1 MGRREAWSAERS
13 SDSRTKPT
21 HWEFRRRDHHTE
33 NLEQRNNIYHGEDKR
48 IRSADD
54 KQRSTNIRYVW

>member
-21 HWEFRRRDHHTE
+21 HWEFRRRDHHE
-33 NLEQRNNIYHGEDKR
+33 NVERNIYHDEEKR
-48 IRSADD
+48 VRSADD
-54 KQRSTNIRYVW
+54 KQRSTNIR